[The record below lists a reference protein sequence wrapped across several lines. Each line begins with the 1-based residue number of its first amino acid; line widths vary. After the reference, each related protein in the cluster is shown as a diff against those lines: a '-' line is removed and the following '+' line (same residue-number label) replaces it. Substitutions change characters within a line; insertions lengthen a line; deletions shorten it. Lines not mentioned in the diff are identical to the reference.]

1 MIGTAYSK
9 KVPKELEVPRSLK
22 ESAEIFRKSES
33 ARSLFG
39 NTFVE
44 HFSNTRDWEYTQ
56 FLKNS
61 KFRKTDKISEWE
73 LSRYFEII

>member
-1 MIGTAYSK
+1 MNR
-9 KVPKELEVPRSLK
+9 KELNLNWQYMNW
-22 ESAEIFRKSES
+22 IIYKSES

-39 NTFVE
+39 STFVE

-73 LSRYFEII
+73 LSRYLEII